1 MAFTATTDQLIQCIR
16 ERFLNQLTAIPGRAA
31 FPGAPGMPAI
41 PGEATRMK
49 TPWNPSQFVKLAT
62 GTAPAGTGIAVAAIP
77 AGTIPPAAPPVWADY
92 AVDRYDETRN
102 LKTPPGGAAPALTVG
117 KKMVQEA
124 ILTGDFRLLHGDPLY
139 IAAVGAGSA
148 PRMRA
153 LVFASMGSRI
163 DRLINNIISISDYT
177 LSKSK
182 KFIYNLPKSD
192 ELLLRFITPLYLQ
205 GVGMSINI
213 SAFTNPELN
222 AVANV
227 IENGII
233 GAGPAGLILAAAAAA
248 AKRAIINTA
257 MTAAAPNANQLLI
270 KNFVLSLQIGKII
283 MGYMENNM
291 YKQIS
296 QTEFE
301 TYKAMLNLTPQDIE
315 ALNKYDERVDQIHEA
330 LSKNIDINPTTTIIP
345 TSMMIQNT
353 NKIITKYLIPKQIQD
368 VLIDKRKN
376 IQPSL
381 NHLTVS
387 INSGSTNMRGGSNKN
402 NTLALYPKITMNGGS
417 HPYASLDG
425 GAWNPSR
432 GSPNP
437 VATLDARIKSLEAEF
452 KSVTGKNLG
461 PLSGDLRRHADNLNT
476 TIGQVQNSLQVL
488 SSATEEL
495 NRHPVGLGI
504 DASTFNEAKLR
515 EIASHAEE
523 YNKNLTKASKQIN
536 TLDRAANMLEELV
549 SRSRPAAR
557 T

>member
-1 MAFTATTDQLIQCIR
+1 
-16 ERFLNQLTAIPGRAA
+16 
-31 FPGAPGMPAI
+31 
-41 PGEATRMK
+41 
-49 TPWNPSQFVKLAT
+49 
-62 GTAPAGTGIAVAAIP
+62 
-77 AGTIPPAAPPVWADY
+77 
-92 AVDRYDETRN
+92 
-102 LKTPPGGAAPALTVG
+102 
-117 KKMVQEA
+117 
-124 ILTGDFRLLHGDPLY
+124 
-139 IAAVGAGSA
+139 
-148 PRMRA
+148 
-153 LVFASMGSRI
+153 
-163 DRLINNIISISDYT
+163 
-177 LSKSK
+177 
-182 KFIYNLPKSD
+182 
-192 ELLLRFITPLYLQ
+192 
-205 GVGMSINI
+205 
-213 SAFTNPELN
+213 
-222 AVANV
+222 
-227 IENGII
+227 
-233 GAGPAGLILAAAAAA
+233 
-248 AKRAIINTA
+248 
-257 MTAAAPNANQLLI
+257 
-270 KNFVLSLQIGKII
+270 
-283 MGYMENNM
+283 
-291 YKQIS
+291 
-296 QTEFE
+296 
-301 TYKAMLNLTPQDIE
+301 
-315 ALNKYDERVDQIHEA
+315 
-330 LSKNIDINPTTTIIP
+330 
-345 TSMMIQNT
+345 MIQNT